1 MHREI
6 SHADQ
11 VFYQERNLSLYL
23 QTALIGLLIAI
34 DVWPAFANWA
44 GIDFTWPREVYG
56 WRIALI
62 PALLGAVRIFFNF
75 VDKLLE
81 GRIGVDLALGIACV
95 AAIFFR
101 KPLVAAEIVFVGM
114 VGECLE
120 SFTFEHTQRAI
131 RRIVEVCPR
140 RCWILRDGQEVR
152 VSTSEVQ
159 TGDRVVVKPGGR
171 VPVDGVVM
179 EGRSAVDTSTL
190 TGESLPVDKGPGD
203 EVLAG
208 TLNQFGA
215 LTIEARRVAEQ
226 TVVGRVIELTRT
238 ALKDKIT
245 WERTA
250 DRLTKYFLPV
260 VLGLAALTFVVAVFL
275 NLGVLAGKGRSLAE
289 AISLSV
295 DPALAVL
302 VVACPCALIL
312 ATPAAV
318 IAAMGRLA
326 GTGVLVKGGSALE
339 RLADVTAFA
348 FDKTGTLTEGKLE
361 LGQILPAPGIG
372 EAELLWLAAT
382 AEQYS
387 EHVLARLIVQA
398 ASARQLLPDPVE
410 EFQAYPGAGV
420 TARTS
425 HGILVVGTRRFVEE
439 QGASLSSEILAHLEQ
454 VDSTGQTALII
465 ARNGDMLG
473 IIGARDRARPEAA
486 EVLQEL
492 RRQGISDIALLT
504 GDRSAVAKAVAPQL
518 DITEVH
524 AELLPDQKAQFIRL
538 WQQQSRKVAMVG
550 DGINDAPALASADVG
565 LAVGR
570 TGTDLAAEAGDV
582 VLMGDPLRPLPLL
595 VGVSREM
602 VRVIRQN
609 IIVFAFGVNG
619 LGILLTAWLWPLFS
633 TPTSWWHEQG
643 PLAAI
648 IYHQLGSLAVLL
660 NSMRLLWFGRAAPNP
675 AWADFRLGLR
685 KIDLWLTH
693 HLDPGEWVHWASHH
707 LRPVVLSL
715 LGVLLTIYA
724 VSGVTQIGPDEVGV
738 VRRFGR
744 PRSPNLEPGLHWLW
758 PWPVEHVVRIQPDR
772 VRIVEVGFRSRG
784 GDGSSKLWQSS
795 HDDDIIREPEEAIM
809 ITGDGNL
816 VELQAIFRYSISDP
830 QVYLFDVKEPDTL
843 VRRAGEAALREVVA
857 GRPFLDLLTRYRDS
871 PEKEVL
877 STLDQR
883 LQDYGNLGVRLEGM
897 ALNDLHPPFNVVPD
911 YHRVT
916 VAMEERDRQINEAE
930 AEKLRVYSDSRLPG
944 SRAARV
950 RQDQIQNRA
959 KADTH
964 QTIREA
970 EASKVAFLARLQAR
984 SAQSA
989 RDEWQL
995 LQETVDA
1002 IRGGQQVSAAFR
1014 DYERRRAQR
1023 IALLMTL
1030 TEFRLFWDALGQALA
1045 GREKILVDADK
1056 MPGRRQLLLFDPE
1069 QVRMPAPMIAAP
1081 DRGTLRRMN
1090 GNDK

>member
-1 MHREI
+1 MHHEI

-23 QTALIGLLIAI
+23 QTALIGLLIGI
-34 DVWPAFANWA
+34 DVWPAFADLV
-44 GIDFTWPREVYG
+44 GIGFTWPREIYG

-62 PALLGAVRIFFNF
+62 PALLGAVRISFNF
-75 VDKLLE
+75 IDKLLE

-101 KPLVAAEIVFVGM
+101 KPLVAAEIAFVGM

-120 SFTFEHTQRAI
+120 SITFEHTQRAI

-140 RCWILRDGQEVR
+140 HCWILRDGQEVR
-152 VSTSEVQ
+152 VLASEVQ
-159 TGDRVVVKPGGR
+159 VGDRVVVKPGGR
-171 VPVDGVVM
+171 VPVDGVVI
-179 EGRSAVDTSTL
+179 EGQSAVDTSAL
-190 TGESLPVDKGPGD
+190 TGESLPVDKGLGD
-203 EVLAG
+203 EILAG

-215 LTIEARRVAEQ
+215 LTIEARQVAEH

-238 ALKDKIT
+238 ALKDKIS

-250 DRLTKYFLPV
+250 DRLTKYFLPA
-260 VLGLAALTFVVAVFL
+260 VLGLAALTFATAVFL
-275 NLGVLAGKGRSLAE
+275 NLGGFAGTRRSLSE

-295 DPALAVL
+295 DPTLAVL

-318 IAAMGRLA
+318 IAALGRLA
-326 GTGVLVKGGSALE
+326 GTGVLVKCGSALE
-339 RLADVTAFA
+339 GLAEVTAFA

-361 LGQILPAPGIG
+361 LGQILPASGMN
-372 EAELLWLAAT
+372 EAELLRLAAT
-382 AEQYS
+382 AEQRS
-387 EHVLARLIVQA
+387 EHPLGQLILQTTNARH
-398 ASARQLLPDPVE
+398 LPLEPVE
-410 EFQAYPGAGV
+410 EFQAHPGAGV
-420 TARTS
+420 KARTS
-425 HGILVVGTRRFVEE
+425 HCILLVGTRRFVEE
-439 QGASLSSEILAHLEQ
+439 QGVSLSPDTLAHLEQ
-454 VDSTGQTALII
+454 LDRAGQTALVI
-465 ARNGDMLG
+465 ARDGSVLG
-473 IIGARDRARPEAA
+473 VIGARDRVRPGAT
-486 EVLQEL
+486 EVLREL

-504 GDRSAVAKAVAPQL
+504 GDRPAVAKAVATEL
-518 DITEVH
+518 DIAEFP
-524 AELLPDQKAQFIRL
+524 AELLPDQKAQFIRS
-538 WQQQSRKVAMVG
+538 WQQRSRRVAMVG

-565 LAVGR
+565 LAVGG
-570 TGTDLAAEAGDV
+570 TGTDIAAEAGDI

-609 IIVFAFGVNG
+609 IIIFAFGVNG

-633 TPTSWWHEQG
+633 ARTSWWHEQG

-648 IYHQLGSLAVLL
+648 IYHQFGSLAVLV

-675 AWADFRLGLR
+675 AWADFRHGLR
-685 KIDLWLTH
+685 KVDLWLTH
-693 HLDPGEWVHWASHH
+693 HLDPGEWLHWMGHH
-707 LRPVVLSL
+707 LRPVALSVLGIL
-715 LGVLLTIYA
+715 LALYA
-724 VSGVTQIGPDEVGV
+724 LSGITQIGPDEVGV

-744 PRSPNLEPGLHWLW
+744 PQSPNLTPGLHWLW
-758 PWPVEHVVRIQPDR
+758 PWPVDHVVRIQPDR

-784 GDGSSKLWQSS
+784 DDASAKLWRSS
-795 HDDDIIREPEEAIM
+795 HDSGIIREPEEAII

-830 QVYLFDVKEPDTL
+830 QVYLFDAQEPETL
-843 VRRAGEAALREVVA
+843 LRWAGEAALREVLG

-871 PEKEVL
+871 LEKDVL
-877 STLDQR
+877 AIVDRR
-883 LQDYGNLGVRLEGM
+883 LGDYGNLGIRLEGM
-897 ALNDLHPPFNVVPD
+897 ALNDLHPPFDVVPD

-916 VAMEERDRQINEAE
+916 AAMEERDRQINEAE

-950 RQDQIQNRA
+950 RQNQIRSRA
-959 KADTH
+959 KADSH

-970 EASKVAFLARLQAR
+970 EASKVTFLARLQAR
-984 SAQSA
+984 SGLSAQ
-989 RDEWQL
+989 DEWQL
-995 LQETVDA
+995 LQDTVDA
-1002 IRGGQQVSAAFR
+1002 IRGGQEVTAAFR

-1023 IALLMTL
+1023 ISRLATL
-1030 TEFRLFWDALGQALA
+1030 TEFRLFWDAIGQALA

-1056 MPGRRQLLLFDPE
+1056 VPGRRQLLLFDPE
-1069 QVRMPAPMIAAP
+1069 QVRMPAPMIAPP
-1081 DRGTLRRMN
+1081 DRGPLRRMS
-1090 GNDK
+1090 GNDE